1 MFYRCP
7 KCEKIWQYPVDKCPE
22 CFSVLERMKSEKIPA
37 SKGTCSPLGKVIGI
51 SEVIIPTIFHS
62 KVPYFVLLLE
72 DEQGN
77 KWVQKSSQEYKIGD
91 EFKTE
96 SSQDKNAVA
105 IWRLK
110 YDLLEGIEKVI
121 DLVAPLEMQFLT
133 GQGGLKVN
141 QAKILLL
148 PTLISPKHSYF
159 ADNTSPEFLQAA
171 IKYLLES
178 GAKAE
183 NIKVAGQSFD
193 EIPIGASAQKSQLLA
208 VCQEAG
214 ITPLDMAQTNFM
226 KKENFEISEEVFSAN
241 LVINLP
247 ILKVGKSS
255 ASENLFK
262 FLKKENYLGLKYLSS
277 DEEIFQGLTKFLPPI
292 LTLAEA
298 QNVQKRDKFVAYL
311 GLVFGS
317 FNSLNLD
324 RVFAEVTMAELPEI
338 LKNVN
343 IENIPILGRKV
354 EELKYEPR

>member
-1 MFYRCP
+1 M
-7 KCEKIWQYPVDKCPE
+7 E
-22 CFSVLERMKSEKIPA
+22 LERKKSEN
-37 SKGTCSPLGKVIGI
+37 LKVIGI
-51 SEVIIPTIFHS
+51 SKVNIPTILHTR
-62 KVPYFVLLLE
+62 VPYFVLLLE
-72 DEQGN
+72 DENGN

-105 IWRLK
+105 IWRFK
-110 YDLLEGIEKVI
+110 YEPLEGIEKVI
-121 DLVAPLEMQFLT
+121 DLV
-133 GQGGLKVN
+133 GGLKVK

-159 ADNTSPEFLQAA
+159 SENTSPEFLAAA

-178 GAKAE
+178 GVKAE

-226 KKENFEISEEVFSAN
+226 KKDNFEISEEVFSAN

-277 DEEIFQGLTKFLPPI
+277 DEEIVYALTKFLPLI

-311 GLVFGS
+311 GLVLGS

-324 RVFAEVTMAELPEI
+324 RVFAEITMAGLPEI

-354 EELKYEPR
+354 EEVQFNLEK